1 MQINELELKDA
12 QAGQGG
18 WSANMDQHT
27 YMYGYSIITHLD
39 SPWMVFV
46 GIAVKNQLMCQQSG
60 DYKEWKTRT
69 THIGV
74 LSKLV
79 RLWLWGKIT
88 QIQLK
93 NP

>member
-1 MQINELELKDA
+1 
-12 QAGQGG
+12 
-18 WSANMDQHT
+18 
-27 YMYGYSIITHLD
+27 
-39 SPWMVFV
+39 MVFV
-46 GIAVKNQLMCQQSG
+46 GIAVKNQLMCQQSD
-60 DYKEWKTRT
+60 DYKEWETRT